1 MIGYIKL
8 KTTNQEL
15 YETNYLEKLKEK
27 NTRLSHLQYL
37 ICYFYLEFVVWIKYI
52 GNMITIKKIY
62 HAYLFI
68 FPFELK
74 EGKYTEY
81 KLKCCSKKM
90 QKLMKKY
97 QIDTIVLAEELEKKL
112 ENLIENEKVQQL
124 QEKTENLKTEHL
136 QLKTENLKNRQESIT
151 GKSRYSKLNQ
161 KKNEE
166 QSLSFQVNRKVQIL
180 DGKGLMPYLVKEILE
195 YIMER
200 QNTKTQLEDIY
211 LCIKETKPIYIENIS
226 YLAQYFKTINIITP
240 NITKFQKIA
249 DRIEE
254 NQNSII
260 TVINNKK
267 KSLKKAQWIVNF
279 DFTKEELKKYTIF
292 RRAVILE
299 IKKGEEY
306 DHICFEGASIQ
317 KAKIDTSPEIKE
329 FFAQYYL
336 LQNCSLEALYES
348 LMDERQGFAK
358 IKEQMRQD
366 QIRVVK
372 LCGRNL
378 ANK

>member
-15 YETNYLEKLKEK
+15 YETNYLENLKEK
-27 NTRLSHLQYL
+27 NTKLAHLQYL

-74 EGKYTEY
+74 EGKHTEY
-81 KLKCCSKKM
+81 KLKHCSKKM
-90 QKLMKKY
+90 QKLIKKY

-112 ENLIENEKVQQL
+112 TFFVESLTKEQQNSSKSLNNPKGKIKDNQSRVLISKKV
-124 QEKTENLKTEHL
+124 
-136 QLKTENLKNRQESIT
+136 
-151 GKSRYSKLNQ
+151 KL
-161 KKNEE
+161 
-166 QSLSFQVNRKVQIL
+166 L

-195 YIMER
+195 YAMER

-211 LCIKETKPIYIENIS
+211 LCIKEPKTSYIENIS
-226 YLAQYFKTINIITP
+226 NLTQYFKTVNIITP

-306 DHICFEGASIQ
+306 DNICFEGASIQ
-317 KAKIDTSPEIKE
+317 KAKIDTSPEIKD

-336 LQNCSLEALYES
+336 LQNCSLETLYES
-348 LMDERQGFAK
+348 LINERQGFAK
-358 IKEQMRQD
+358 IKEQMQQD
-366 QIRVVK
+366 QIRIVK
-372 LCGRNL
+372 LCGRNV
-378 ANK
+378 ANE